1 MVENQRNW
9 CRFTYLHN
17 AISNHLKRNPS
28 KLCQWIPYSHMT
40 PSCAKHFIFS
50 VHHTLPS
57 TSVLFGIEFGKCCVF
72 ILNYPIYK
80 EWIIWY
86 KLSWNFWAGFNSEE
100 PIFKYLNRSH
110 IIQWLRLALILLTD
124 TVRLRFMPDIR
135 HNFNSSHQKRP
146 NRYLYEV
153 THDHKIF

>member
-1 MVENQRNW
+1 MSVNTVL
-9 CRFTYLHN
+9 TYD
-17 AISNHLKRNPS
+17 S
-28 KLCQWIPYSHMT
+28 KLCQT
-40 PSCAKHFIFS
+40 FHFLYQPF
-50 VHHTLPS
+50 TQLPL
-57 TSVLFGIEFGKCCVF
+57 LFGIEFWKCCVF

-86 KLSWNFWAGFNSEE
+86 KLSWNFWAGFHSEE

-124 TVRLRFMPDIR
+124 TVRLRFMPDIW
-135 HNFNSSHQKRP
+135 HNFYSSHQTRP
-146 NRYLYEV
+146 NPCLDEV